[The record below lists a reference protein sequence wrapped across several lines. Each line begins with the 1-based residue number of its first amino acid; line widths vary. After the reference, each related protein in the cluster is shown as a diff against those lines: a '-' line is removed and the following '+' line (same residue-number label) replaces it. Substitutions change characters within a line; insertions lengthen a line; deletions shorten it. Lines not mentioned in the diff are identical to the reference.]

1 MTNLFKKEG
10 KTDEKKKDFFVTY
23 CKIPKQV
30 FSAMQKL
37 YKDKEYVLNFV
48 KTVREKKISWYQTK
62 LLIYF
67 IIIIF

>member
-1 MTNLFKKEG
+1 MRKR
-10 KTDEKKKDFFVTY
+10 
-23 CKIPKQV
+23 KIFLLLIVNVSKQV

-37 YKDKEYVLNFV
+37 YKDKEYTLNFV
-48 KTVREKKISWYQTK
+48 EKKMSWYQTK